1 VLVPL
6 APRVPA
12 YSLAGSGPLLIYI
25 AGLDGSGQLFF
36 KQITELTQ
44 RYRVVTFTLREDRR
58 FSYDD
63 LADDVAAIIDDI
75 GDPRATIVGESFGGT
90 VSLWFALRHS
100 DKVERLVIVNSFPR
114 FRGEARIR
122 AAIWL
127 ARLLPF
133 PLIWPWRLASNALGL
148 HLDGVASPDRRRA
161 HEIMHAVKREGYI
174 RRLELIAG
182 LDIRDRIRKIEAPTM
197 FIAGDKDLLIPSAK
211 EAYSMAATMP
221 NATVRV
227 IKGAGH
233 ACLLGD
239 RISLARVIEGWEQE
253 LAPG

>member
-1 VLVPL
+1 MPL

-12 YSLAGSGPLLIYI
+12 YSVAGSGPLLIYI

-36 KQITELTQ
+36 KQTTELTQ
-44 RYRVVTFTLREDRR
+44 RYRVVTFTLREERR

-75 GDPRATIVGESFGGT
+75 GDRRATIVGESFGGT
-90 VSLWFALRHS
+90 VSLWFALRHG

-114 FRGEARIR
+114 FRGRARIR

-133 PLIWPWRLASNALGL
+133 PIIWPWRLASNALGL
-148 HLDGVASPDRRRA
+148 HLDGVAGPDRRRA
-161 HEIMHAVKREGYI
+161 HEIMRAVKREGYI
-174 RRLELIAG
+174 RRLELIR
-182 LDIRDRIRKIEAPTM
+182 DFDVRDRIYEIRTPTI
-197 FIAGDKDLLIPSAK
+197 FIAGDKDILIPSVK
-211 EAYSMAATMP
+211 EADSMAGAMP
-221 NATVRV
+221 NAATRI

-239 RISLARVIEGWEQE
+239 RVSLARVIEKWEEE
-253 LAPG
+253 LAVGLS